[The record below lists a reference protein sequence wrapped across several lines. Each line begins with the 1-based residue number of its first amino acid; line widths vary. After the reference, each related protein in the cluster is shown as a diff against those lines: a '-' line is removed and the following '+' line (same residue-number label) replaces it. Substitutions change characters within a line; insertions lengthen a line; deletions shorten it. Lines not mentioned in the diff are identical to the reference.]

1 MKSTT
6 KNTALKVLA
15 TVSLLTFSVAYV
27 GKVAAATDSGAG
39 YNAKLVEQ
47 VSERGGFN
55 EKSFQSSNGFN
66 DKSQQGGFNDKGLAK
81 DVNPGWKKY

>member
-1 MKSTT
+1 MKNSIKTIIV
-6 KNTALKVLA
+6 TATIALA
-15 TVSLLTFSVAYV
+15 SSSAYA
-27 GKVAAATDSGAG
+27 GTYSDAG
-39 YNAKLVEQ
+39 YNNKLVDE

-55 EKSFQSSNGFN
+55 EKSFQSASGFN